1 MTMQGFTAC
10 APQATNVILHAFDWP
25 YQRVMAHAEAIAD
38 AGFKA
43 VLVSPP
49 MKSLRTSPATPWWQR
64 YQPQDYRV
72 IDNQLGNTENFRQMS
87 DTLNALNLSVYADV
101 VFNHMANE
109 SKTRSDLQY
118 PGQTVLRDYQQQ
130 AAHYEALKL
139 FGDLSEPLFTEQDFV
154 SAFPIRDWADPW
166 QVQHGRISGGQEDPG
181 LPTLSCN
188 ENVVKAQQSYLRA
201 LKTMGVSGFRIDAA
215 KHMTLAHLKR
225 VWDDEIS
232 EGVHIFGEI
241 ITDGGARREEYEL
254 FLEPYLEQTSLGA
267 YDFPLFHALFKVFE
281 QQGSM
286 SELIN
291 PYSVGQALAF
301 DRAITF
307 AVTHDIPNNEVFL
320 NQVMRE
326 ESELLAHCYL
336 LGRDGGV
343 PLIYADLDT
352 SGICDQA
359 GRPRWVD
366 SWQNPILQGMIRFHN
381 QVHSQPMQC
390 LEYSDHHL
398 VFSRGEQGVVAINK
412 GRQARNIDLPEGY
425 YEDWLARP
433 GVSLATVKQPTPASP
448 LMQLHLPARSCAM
461 LIRRHPEPRV
471 SPHPAND

>member
-1 MTMQGFTAC
+1 MHDFAAC
-10 APQATNVILHAFDWP
+10 QPQATNVILHAFDWP
-25 YQRVMAHAEAIAD
+25 YHRVTAHAQAIAD

-49 MKSLRTSPATPWWQR
+49 MKSLRASPATPWWQR

-72 IDNQLGNTENFRQMS
+72 IDNQLGNTEDFRQMTAS
-87 DTLNALNLSVYADV
+87 LKALNLEVYADV

-109 SKTRSDLQY
+109 SKTRCDLHY
-118 PGQTVLRDYQQQ
+118 PDQTVLRDYQQQ
-130 AAHYEALKL
+130 AAHYESLKL

-154 SAFPIRDWADPW
+154 SAFPIRDWTDPW

-188 ENVVKAQQSYLRA
+188 ENVVKAQQAYLRA

-215 KHMTLAHLKR
+215 KHMTLTHLKQ
-225 VWDDEIS
+225 VWDAEIAD
-232 EGVHIFGEI
+232 GVHIFGEI
-241 ITDGGARREEYEL
+241 ITDGGATREEYEL
-254 FLEPYLEQTSLGA
+254 FLKPYLEQTSLGA

-286 SELIN
+286 AELIN

-307 AVTHDIPNNEVFL
+307 AVTHDMPNNDVFL
-320 NQVMRE
+320 DQVMCE
-326 ESELLAHCYL
+326 ENEQLAYCYL
-336 LGRDGGV
+336 LGRDGGS

-352 SGICDQA
+352 SGLSNQA

-366 SWQNPILQGMIRFHN
+366 SWQNPLLQRMIHFHN
-381 QVHSQPMQC
+381 QVHGQPMQC
-390 LEYSDHHL
+390 LEYSDSHL

-412 GRQARNIDLPEGY
+412 GQREQVITLPTGKY
-425 YEDWLARP
+425 TDWLAMP
-433 GVSLATVKQPTPASP
+433 GVVVESFEKAGP
-448 LMQLHLPARSCAM
+448 QLQLRLPARSGAM
-461 LIRRHPEPRV
+461 LI
-471 SPHPAND
+471 ATKNK